1 MDMRALGSRGGRSRR
16 NTLTSKLAEPERQS
30 LRQYLRE
37 QVDPAEVW
45 TALKAALESGSQ
57 TAVVS
62 AARLLVT
69 ELYEENLEERDF
81 RARIRA
87 EQDAHAEEARRKI
100 EKLVLHAVVSIV
112 RGETTHSPVWVTAL
126 AENLDAETK
135 ARITELKAERE
146 ALEAGLAG
154 VRLQREEFVA

>member
-1 MDMRALGSRGGRSRR
+1 
-16 NTLTSKLAEPERQS
+16 
-30 LRQYLRE
+30 
-37 QVDPAEVW
+37 
-45 TALKAALESGSQ
+45 LKAALESGSQ

-81 RARIRA
+81 RARMRRDM
-87 EQDAHAEEARRKI
+87 DAHAEEAQRKI
-100 EKLVLHAVVSIV
+100 EKLVLNAVVSIV
-112 RGETTHSPVWVTAL
+112 RGVEHESPSPPAWVVRL
-126 AENLDAETK
+126 AENLDADTK
-135 ARITELKAERE
+135 ARIAELRSERE